1 MKNYSFVDF
10 LKEKQVSEGMLSNLA
25 LAGALA
31 TGAGA
36 TDANAEAGKLHN
48 ITKPDT
54 VNLKPEY
61 QKELIKKIKDRHTEG
76 LSDED
81 SKLFGALKEKG
92 MKDFYLDY
100 LIRFYR
106 INKKYLDELKEIK
119 SLKDL
124 YVPKK
129 DIDFYKTLRRTI
141 ILSPFELD
149 KLKDKKTMTQEEES
163 FLYDFGNDYFTYLDN
178 HAFSFNIKNVKL
190 KNIEIFLPDELLKLI
205 VFNEKMKYEHDLGIQ
220 KLKVFL
226 DKHKIQWGDTES
238 LAKLMNK
245 YEEVLNNYMQR

>member
-61 QKELIKKIKDRHTEG
+61 QKELIKKIKEKHADVSE
-76 LSDED
+76 ED
-81 SKLFGALKEKG
+81 SKLFAALIEKG
-92 MKDFYLDY
+92 VKDYYVDY
-100 LIRFYR
+100 LIKFYN

-129 DIDFYKTLRRTI
+129 DMEFYRTLKKTR
-141 ILSPFELD
+141 ILSHFDLD
-149 KLKDKKTMTQEEES
+149 RLKDKKTMTQEEES
-163 FLYDFGNDYFTYLDN
+163 FLYDMATDYYKYLENSAFGVSIINK
-178 HAFSFNIKNVKL
+178 KNR
-190 KNIEIFLPDELLKLI
+190 EAFLPDELLKLI